1 MLVIEDLIT
10 DKVDSQKGKY
20 MYFSYDIDNLNDAD
34 IEKLTALR
42 GVTSRMS
49 HAYGERNRGRIVSF
63 DGLLYESEDAVI
75 AALPK
80 GYAVKESA
88 FKTSTGTIYKVPV
101 TEETAS
107 PVTEEVKTNRV
118 MERLK
123 STGEKEALVLLS
135 DLTTLGIIEKANT
148 ILPLMKH
155 ILAAA
160 RKNNYETI
168 NVLDMYKTIPKLRA
182 MYWDNEDKRA
192 SLQRMFDLLA
202 THTITIDTIKN
213 PFDRLYLEGLLDY
226 LGLL

>member
-1 MLVIEDLIT
+1 
-10 DKVDSQKGKY
+10 

-80 GYAVKESA
+80 GYAVKDSV
-88 FKTSTGTIYKVPV
+88 FKSSTGTLYKIPV
-101 TEETAS
+101 TEDAAL

>member
-1 MLVIEDLIT
+1 
-10 DKVDSQKGKY
+10 
-20 MYFSYDIDNLNDAD
+20 MYFSYDIEGLNDTD

-42 GVTSRMS
+42 GATSRMS
-49 HAYGERNRGRIVSF
+49 HAYGERNRGRIISF

-182 MYWDNEDKRA
+182 MYWNNEDKRA